1 MEEGDTVDDLYKKIE
16 LVNGADEKGRYWEI
30 KARPFT
36 GILREADLVELA
48 DWIAREIGWIKRD
61 RDVDG
66 ARREELDERAGAN
79 ISVGLGEL
87 ECAGRVAGGDR
98 ELERGGDPGE
108 LERAAGVAGGDR
120 ELERGGDPGELE
132 RGGDPGELERGADAS
147 EGSRRK
153 RRRRRR
159 RSREVSSP
167 REELKR
173 GVSPKTFITAL
184 KLLQAEKA
192 LNEILSIIL
201 KK

>member
-108 LERAAGVAGGDR
+108 LER
-120 ELERGGDPGELE
+120 
-132 RGGDPGELERGADAS
+132 GADAS

-201 KK
+201 KKYCR